1 MLGPKVY
8 VLHIACPT
16 QAGVTAL
23 ISPSARNM
31 QDKLLM
37 CEKYNSK
44 WRFTFSSP
52 KCQILHFSTER
63 DAGVSLYNK
72 QLPKTTSIKHV
83 GIKLQANCDH
93 LTRTAE
99 TCKLIKSTSMA
110 LLQSGCH
117 PHGFSPLTSLKL
129 VKTLCLA
136 KSLYGCELW
145 NTLSQNELL
154 AFERAFRC
162 SRFAQTN
169 SDKYLP
175 RTNRYHFYRIN
186 NRHAQVVFPGS
197 SPTNSYLDISIQS
210 RLLCLKNKCVQ
221 TGLCANTNC

>member
-1 MLGPKVY
+1 MLAPKVY
-8 VLHIACPT
+8 VLYINELLNKLTRMKKRSCILDVLIACPT
-16 QAGVTAL
+16 QAGDIAL

-31 QDKLLM
+31 QDMLLM
-37 CEKYNSK
+37 CEKYSSK

-52 KCQILHFSTER
+52 KCQILHFSRES

-93 LTRTAE
+93 LIRTAE
-99 TCKLIKSTSMA
+99 TCKSIKSTSMA
-110 LLQSGCH
+110 LLQFCWH
-117 PHGFSPLTSLKL
+117 PHGLSPITCLKL

-154 AFERAFRC
+154 AFERAFR
-162 SRFAQTN
+162 F
-169 SDKYLP
+169 
-175 RTNRYHFYRIN
+175 
-186 NRHAQVVFPGS
+186 
-197 SPTNSYLDISIQS
+197 SI
-210 RLLCLKNKCVQ
+210 
-221 TGLCANTNC
+221 